1 MTAQAKADP
10 KSTPDSSIDPISEAV
25 QKAGGLVVSAVK
37 QGQGLTLDAART
49 AADANSSLMAG
60 VRLDPRTDKLPDVAA
75 LTTYSFDLAIELLT
89 AQRDF
94 AAELAS
100 VLTPAKPA

>member
-1 MTAQAKADP
+1 MTAQPKPDP
-10 KSTPDSSIDPISEAV
+10 KATDSSADPISEAV
-25 QKAGGLVVSAVK
+25 QKAGGLIVSAVK
-37 QGQGLTLDAART
+37 QGQGLSLDAARK

-60 VRLDPRTDKLPDVAA
+60 LRLDSSADKLPDIAA

-100 VLTPAKPA
+100 VITPAKPE